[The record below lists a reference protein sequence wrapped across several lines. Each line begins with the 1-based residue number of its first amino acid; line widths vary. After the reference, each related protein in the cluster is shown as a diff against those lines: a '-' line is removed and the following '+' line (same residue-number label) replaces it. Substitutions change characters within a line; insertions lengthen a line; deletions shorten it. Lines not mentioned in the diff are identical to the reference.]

1 VLKSVLYYSHFTIP
15 NNKQDKRFF
24 KEIRPQIISYFKY
37 HYFRVFVSAFYRTKA
52 QERST
57 TWTKVNLLQL

>member
-1 VLKSVLYYSHFTIP
+1 MP